1 MNKICFIV
9 ILSVCFS
16 AGCAMQKPIYTWGDY
31 SSSLYKLKKEPNDEN
46 LIRHKQVLV
55 KIVEDSKEN
64 GLRVPPG
71 VYCEYG
77 YILLK
82 EGKNDEALRYF
93 DLEQQT
99 YPESTV
105 LIQRLKSQISK
116 SKE

>member
-1 MNKICFIV
+1 MKKICFILM
-9 ILSVCFS
+9 LSVFLCM
-16 AGCAMQKPIYTWGDY
+16 GCATQKLYTWGDY
-31 SSSLYKLKKEPNDEN
+31 SSSLYKLKKNPCDEKLQN
-46 LIRHKQVLV
+46 HKQVLV
-55 KIVEDSKEN
+55 KIVDDSKEN